1 MTACWPTVL
10 KGVLFSSVHGEVVVS
25 DGAGATLAERIAR
38 CRAGVGDPRAMVGEL
53 RRSLLLVP
61 LDGGGMWTGHL
72 GGVRWI
78 FAFTGEEAL
87 ARFARSRGTG
97 QQAWNYAELLG
108 ARLLDEVVPAM
119 GEPAGIAVDVA
130 DGDGA
135 MLLPP
140 VLGIVPESAAVDREP
155 DARAEVG

>member
-1 MTACWPTVL
+1 M
-10 KGVLFSSVHGEVVVS
+10 G

-38 CRAGVGDPRAMVGEL
+38 YRGGVGDPRAMVGEL
-53 RRSLLLVP
+53 RRAALLVP

-78 FAFTGEEAL
+78 FAFTGEASL
-87 ARFARSRGTG
+87 ARFARSRGNS
-97 QQAWNYAELLG
+97 QQAWEYAELLG
-108 ARLLDEVVPAM
+108 ARLLDEVVPGM

-135 MLLPP
+135 MLFPP
-140 VLGIVPESAAVDREP
+140 VLGIVPEAAAVDRDP
-155 DARAEVG
+155 DAPGEVG